1 MANGASI
8 EDNAKK
14 SWLLEKAVA
23 LLQIVI
29 LVVMGV
35 IYTDLREVRDSS
47 IKQGT
52 KQDRLV
58 IDVQNVRL
66 NVRTLNDTV
75 QQLVGQ
81 NNGNDK

>member
-1 MANGASI
+1 MANGI
-8 EDNAKK
+8 THNEDNAKK

-81 NNGNDK
+81 NNGDK